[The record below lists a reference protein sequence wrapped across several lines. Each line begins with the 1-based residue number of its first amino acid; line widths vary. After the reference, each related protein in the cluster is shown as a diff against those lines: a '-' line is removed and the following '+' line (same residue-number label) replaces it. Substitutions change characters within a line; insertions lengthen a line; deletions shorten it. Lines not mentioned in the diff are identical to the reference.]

1 MERNN
6 MEPVT
11 DLSPTY
17 ANQLREA
24 RKILEADGPE
34 ALRNPHAL
42 TGSICGCKSCFCCAA
57 FTVYYQAKGKR
68 PCNK

>member
-1 MERNN
+1 
-6 MEPVT
+6 MEPET
-11 DLSPTY
+11 DLRPTY

-57 FTVYYQAKGKR
+57 FTVYYQVTGKR
-68 PCNK
+68 PCKA

>member
-1 MERNN
+1 
-6 MEPVT
+6 MEPET
-11 DLSPTY
+11 DLRPTY

-24 RKILEADGPE
+24 SKILEADGPE

-57 FTVYYQAKGKR
+57 FTVYYKATGKR
-68 PCNK
+68 PCKA